1 MKAIVAMTPNRVI
14 GVGNTIPW
22 RLPED
27 MRWFKGVTMGHPVLM
42 GRRTF
47 ESIGKPLPGRRNLV
61 ASRNGAFPGV
71 EMVRNLEAFDPAKY
85 EPEVIV
91 MGGAEIY
98 RAVLDRCDQLLVTRL
113 KKEYAGDRFFPE
125 FSSLFRIV
133 EKIEET
139 PEFEILRYE
148 RGEAR
153 SQESEFRRPIERR
166 KS

>member
-14 GVGNTIPW
+14 GAGNAIPW

-27 MRWFKGVTMGHPVLM
+27 MRWFKRVTMGHPVLM

-47 ESIGKPLPGRRNLV
+47 QSIGKPLPGRRNLV

-71 EMVRNLEAFDPAKY
+71 EMVHNLEEFDPEKY

-98 RAVLDRCDQLLVTRL
+98 RAVLDRCNQLLVTRL
-113 KKEYAGDRFFPE
+113 KKEYAGDHFFPE

-139 PEFEILRYE
+139 PEFEILRYARR
-148 RGEAR
+148 RGND
-153 SQESEFRRPIERR
+153 
-166 KS
+166 